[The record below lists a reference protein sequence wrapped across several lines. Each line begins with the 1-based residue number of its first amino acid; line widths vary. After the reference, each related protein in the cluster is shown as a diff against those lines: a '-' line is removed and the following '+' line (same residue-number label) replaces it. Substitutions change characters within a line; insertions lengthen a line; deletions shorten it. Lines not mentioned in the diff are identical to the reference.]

1 MCRWSFLFALLFWR
15 ELKSLGERQS
25 YSVYASSLIFFF
37 LTCLYHF
44 IASSKV
50 ISRILECRTRT
61 VPLLWEYDTLIKS
74 DLRHSPILKSELQQM
89 QRKGQNEKCFFC
101 LLKLKSEIELEN
113 ELCSS

>member
-1 MCRWSFLFALLFWR
+1 MEFFICFAFLEGIEKSRREAELFCVC
-15 ELKSLGERQS
+15 QF
-25 YSVYASSLIFFF
+25 INFFF
-37 LTCLYHF
+37 VLTCLLHF